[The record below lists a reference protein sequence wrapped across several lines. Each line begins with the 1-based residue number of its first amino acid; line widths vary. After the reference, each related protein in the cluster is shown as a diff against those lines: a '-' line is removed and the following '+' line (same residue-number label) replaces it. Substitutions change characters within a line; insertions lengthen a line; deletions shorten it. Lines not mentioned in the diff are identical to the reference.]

1 MRCVPSFQQF
11 FPFASRHRFHFRL
24 SLSLSLSLLTQ
35 VLLVLKKESKRERE
49 RGDSLSLSLSVSQR
63 APARFFRV
71 EREKKSVLR
80 KARMYYVRFESC
92 KGLLKMNPKML
103 LFFFRIFFFVCV
115 SFFIGFK
122 VSCDTL
128 NTFEKKREVFFLRC
142 HVVCVFIV

>member
-1 MRCVPSFQQF
+1 M
-11 FPFASRHRFHFRL
+11 
-24 SLSLSLSLLTQ
+24 
-35 VLLVLKKESKRERE
+35 LLVLKKERERERE

-103 LFFFRIFFFVCV
+103 FFFSNFFFVCV

-142 HVVCVFIV
+142 HVVCVFIFFIGGVLVLEKRHSRLIDDGFVVVLYYYY

>member
-1 MRCVPSFQQF
+1 M
-11 FPFASRHRFHFRL
+11 
-24 SLSLSLSLLTQ
+24 
-35 VLLVLKKESKRERE
+35 LLVLKKESKRERE

-103 LFFFRIFFFVCV
+103 FFFFEFFFLCVC
-115 SFFIGFK
+115 
-122 VSCDTL
+122 L
-128 NTFEKKREVFFLRC
+128 FL
-142 HVVCVFIV
+142 